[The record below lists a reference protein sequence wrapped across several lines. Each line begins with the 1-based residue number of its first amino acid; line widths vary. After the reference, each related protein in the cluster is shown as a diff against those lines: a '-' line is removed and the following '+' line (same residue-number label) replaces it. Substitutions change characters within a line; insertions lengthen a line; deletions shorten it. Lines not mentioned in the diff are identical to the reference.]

1 MLNGTRYTG
10 LYGKRAWGSNGSQ
23 MDHHLC
29 PDWVDNVPD
38 ELFILFFFP
47 FWSQSLC
54 LCVCV
59 VYTCKCGYKETGHF
73 FCRLETV
80 KKNRGLINPTRYIDI
95 FSAWCVYN
103 ILGYKT
109 LDIQIYGRHYKLFA
123 LSCDSLNYQLE
134 EERWRRDMTE
144 EQVASYSNDKKKVLY
159 ICTNFAGVF
168 FFCLFFTWVSG
179 YIGLT
184 LREWE
189 PIFFW
194 TNKNWRRERITI

>member
-1 MLNGTRYTG
+1 MLNGTRHTW

-23 MDHHLC
+23 MDHHLY
-29 PDWVDNVPD
+29 PDRVDNAYPMS
-38 ELFILFFFP
+38 FSSFFFP
-47 FWSQSLC
+47 HFGHSLFAY
-54 LCVCV
+54 VC

-80 KKNRGLINPTRYIDI
+80 KKNRGPINPTRYIDI

-123 LSCDSLNYQLE
+123 LSCDSLNYQPE

-144 EQVASYSNDKKKVLY
+144 EQDASYSNDKKRSSISVPILL
-159 ICTNFAGVF
+159 
-168 FFCLFFTWVSG
+168 FFCFFV
-179 YIGLT
+179 
-184 LREWE
+184 
-189 PIFFW
+189 
-194 TNKNWRRERITI
+194 